1 MAGWLFPVVKAI
13 LPHVGAIVSASAPA
27 FTTRKTDDGGLSR
40 LMQQQIA
47 ELQAAASQN
56 AHHINELAEHLQR
69 TVTAIQEAAAA
80 AESRA
85 QRITTLCNVALGAAA
100 ASVLLSLAAIFA
112 R

>member
-13 LPHVGAIVSASAPA
+13 LPHVGAIVTAGAPA
-27 FTTRKTDDGGLSR
+27 FTTRKTDDGGTAR

-69 TVTAIQEAAAA
+69 TVAAIQQAAAA

-85 QRITTLCNVALGAAA
+85 QRITTLCNIAIGASVAA
-100 ASVLLSLAAIFA
+100 VLLSLVAIFA